1 MDAREEVVSY
11 ARRLARDGL
20 VVGTAGNLSV
30 RSGDTIAITPS
41 AVSYDALTAE
51 RVALVTLDGGGV
63 EGDPSRELPLHLA
76 LYRETE
82 AGAVVHTHSPWA
94 TALACTRDE
103 LPPVHYLLAELG
115 GPVRVAPYA
124 TPGSEE
130 LAQALLE
137 ALAGR
142 SAALLASHGAVT
154 IGETLAQAYS
164 RAVLLEWLCALY
176 SRARSLGEPRLLA
189 ADELDRLADLV
200 KTYGAR

>member
-1 MDAREEVVSY
+1 MDARDEVVSY

-63 EGDPSRELPLHLA
+63 EGDPSRELPLHLT